1 MRMMLMLIMMM
12 RNKMMMMRI
21 NMRMTGVFPLQTR
34 RAKMKLT
41 QMSMM
46 DIGSADLALLDQT

>member
-1 MRMMLMLIMMM
+1 M
-12 RNKMMMMRI
+12 MMMMRI